1 MENQDYSKF
10 VNLSPFELK
19 DKLIGIATSNSQR
32 MMLNAGRGNPNFL
45 ATLPRRAF
53 LRLGDF
59 AMQET
64 ERSYSYLNSGFGG
77 LPERQGIVQRFE
89 SYAHHYKNTEG
100 VRFLLSAISYVNDQ
114 LGLDRESFLHEMVG
128 AFLGCN
134 YPEPPRILP
143 NTEVIVKAYLAQEMY
158 GDVPDMG
165 SFSLFATEG
174 GTAAMTYTF
183 QTLREKWPAQ
193 TLVIRLQ

>member
-1 MENQDYSKF
+1 MRDGEIQ
-10 VNLSPFELK
+10 
-19 DKLIGIATSNSQR
+19 TSSLPYR
-32 MMLNAGRGNPNFL
+32 DGRFC
-45 ATLPRRAF
+45 AS
-53 LRLGDF
+53 GDF

-165 SFSLFATEG
+165 SFSLFCNRRWNRC
-174 GTAAMTYTF
+174 YD
-183 QTLREKWPAQ
+183 LYVSNSPRKWPAQ
-193 TLVIRLQ
+193 TW

>member
-1 MENQDYSKF
+1 
-10 VNLSPFELK
+10 
-19 DKLIGIATSNSQR
+19 
-32 MMLNAGRGNPNFL
+32 MLNAGRGNPNFL

-89 SYAHHYKNTEG
+89 SYAHHYKNIEG

-143 NTEVIVKAYLAQEMY
+143 NTEVIVKAYLAQGNVRRCSRY
-158 GDVPDMG
+158 G
-165 SFSLFATEG
+165 FIFAFCNRRWNRC
-174 GTAAMTYTF
+174 YD
-183 QTLREKWPAQ
+183 LYVSNSPRKWPAQ
-193 TLVIRLQ
+193 TW